1 MTNPRGILRGRGP
14 DRWSTWIPA
23 IAAVIASM
31 SCLSF
36 QPDDLFIYLRMVD
49 NALAGAGWGFNPS
62 SPVDAASSGLWLLVL
77 TGLGGLG
84 LVEPYWAQLAS
95 VAAWV
100 LAIAGAARLA
110 ADLAGD
116 RRAGWAAGLALA
128 GDAWVGR
135 WMWSGMETGLAVAV
149 VCWAALLRC
158 EKQRGSLLD
167 RLGSLLLVLAPL
179 VRPEL
184 ALWTASAMV
193 VELAGVRRHGWKRVR
208 GDLLLGVLVAAGWAG
223 WAWLTWGR
231 LLPSTVTAKG
241 SLGAGNIG
249 MFSAVGRVVLVLAS
263 TQLPA
268 LLMALTALWTWAR
281 EPEGQSERAPGRRGV
296 TQSILLLALLLT
308 AVYAGRHVRVYT
320 RYVLPLTALIVALGM
335 ARTVHL
341 AGGFSSGRGH
351 RLWGGVLA
359 LTLVGNLA
367 LSTLVVVPKTRSYA
381 RSMREV
387 VFPLARR
394 LGRITS
400 PGEVIAT
407 PNIGAIGYLSRRTI
421 LDLNGL
427 VTPEIVPY
435 KREGRIADYLLAH
448 PPALLVEIE
457 PRPFT
462 FEKTDLAPLLERLE
476 VHRFEGMF
484 VRGPDPMYL
493 TVYRVSAPGAGSGE
507 PRP

>member
-1 MTNPRGILRGRGP
+1 MKNPRGISQGRGP
-14 DRWSTWIPA
+14 DRWSTWVPA

-36 QPDDLFIYLRMVD
+36 QPDDLFIYLRMVE
-49 NALAGAGWGFNPS
+49 NILTGGGWGFNPS

-77 TGLGGLG
+77 TGLGAMGLDG
-84 LVEPYWAQLAS
+84 PFWAQMAS
-95 VAAWV
+95 AVAWV

-110 ADLAGD
+110 TDLAGD
-116 RRAGWAAGLALA
+116 RWAGWAAGLALA

-135 WMWSGMETGLAVAV
+135 WLWSGMETGLAVAV

-158 EKQRGSLLD
+158 ETIRGSLLD

-184 ALWTASAMV
+184 ALWTASAVV
-193 VELAGVRRHGWKRVR
+193 VELVGAGRHGWKRVR
-208 GDLLLGVLVAAGWAG
+208 GDLVSGVFVAAGWGG
-223 WAWLTWGR
+223 WTWLTWGC

-241 SLGAGNIG
+241 SLGAANIG
-249 MFSAVGRVVLVLAS
+249 MSSAAGRVVSVLAS

-268 LLMALTALWTWAR
+268 MLMAATAAWTWAR
-281 EPEGQSERAPGRRGV
+281 EPEGLSERAPGRRSV
-296 TQSILLLALLLT
+296 TLSILLLAVVLT
-308 AVYAGRHVRVYT
+308 SVYAGRHVKVYT
-320 RYVLPLTALIVALGM
+320 RYVLPLTALVVALGM
-335 ARTVHL
+335 ARAVHL
-341 AGGFSSGRGH
+341 ARGFSSGRGH

-367 LSTLVVVPKTRSYA
+367 LSTLIVVPKTRSYA
-381 RSMREV
+381 RSMKEV

-394 LGRITS
+394 LGKMTG
-400 PGEVIAT
+400 PGDVIAT
-407 PNIGAIGYLSRRTI
+407 PNIGAMGYLSRRSI

-427 VTPEIVPY
+427 VTPEIIPY

-448 PPALLVEIE
+448 PPALLVEIQ

-462 FEKTDLAPLLERLE
+462 FEETDLAPLLERLD
-476 VHRFEGMF
+476 VQRFDGMF

-493 TVYRVSAPGAGSGE
+493 TVYRVRAAGAGSRE
-507 PRP
+507 SNP